1 MRSKKT
7 DEERRAVL
15 ICIRLRHCATRYITA
30 RIPHPPRDARHLP
43 PGGRL
48 GAVRYLENSCFI
60 GVFVLYWAYQHLEVF
75 FRGILCKPSDFV
87 CAGRHLVLVVL
98 AQSIFFLAKALRRS
112 KELGMD
118 QTKIRK
124 TMKTA
129 AIFTI
134 APAVAIV
141 ISVITLSNKLGLP
154 LPWLRLSVVGSM
166 SYETI
171 AANNALSAMGQSLGS
186 KNPLTAQ
193 QFVNVLL
200 VMTISIMV
208 GIWLVPAIGKKL
220 QKGMKSLENRDAK
233 WSDLFSNSL
242 FIGMISAFL
251 GFVFCDVSRLWTAEN
266 GLVEVIVKEFQADG
280 SKIDVTKTYTA
291 TSGLVPVCTMAV
303 SAVVMIICGLLMKKP
318 KLKWLS
324 EYALPISLIAGMAA
338 AIPLT
343 AWLGMEVK

>member
-1 MRSKKT
+1 M
-7 DEERRAVL
+7 EFYVN
-15 ICIRLRHCATRYITA
+15 
-30 RIPHPPRDARHLP
+30 HPIL
-43 PGGRL
+43 
-48 GAVRYLENSCFI
+48 FI
-60 GVFVLYWAYQHLEVF
+60 FA
-75 FRGILCKPSDFV
+75 GILV
-87 CAGRHLVLVVL
+87 AVVL
-98 AQSIFFLAKALRRS
+98 AQSVFFLVKAMRRS

-118 QTKIRK
+118 QAKIKK
-124 TMKTA
+124 TIKSA

-141 ISVITLSNKLGLP
+141 ISVMTLSKKLGLP

-186 KNPLTAQ
+186 DVPLTAQ

-220 QKGMKSLENRDAK
+220 QSGMKNMGNRDAK
-233 WSDLFSNSL
+233 WADIFQNSL

-251 GFVFCDVSRLWTAEN
+251 GFVFCDVSRLWTADEN
-266 GLVEVIVKEFQADG
+266 GHVTVMVSQFLEDG
-280 SKIDVTKTYTA
+280 TKQKVPVTYTA
-291 TSGLVPVCTMAV
+291 TSGLVPVCTMVV
-303 SAVVMIICGLLMKKP
+303 SAVVMLICGLLMRRP

-343 AWLGMEVK
+343 KLLGMEVQ